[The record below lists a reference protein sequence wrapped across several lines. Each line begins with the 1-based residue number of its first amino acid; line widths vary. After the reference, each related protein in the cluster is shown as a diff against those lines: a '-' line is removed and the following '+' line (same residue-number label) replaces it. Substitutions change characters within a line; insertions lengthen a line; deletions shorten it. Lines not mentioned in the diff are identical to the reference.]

1 MKSKTRGTMAM
12 NLLLA
17 FAISLATVITPQTE
31 SQKEPL
37 AGISSMR
44 VIVEDFGYRSSRD
57 RGL

>member
-1 MKSKTRGTMAM
+1 MKIKTRGTMAM

-44 VIVEDFGYRSSRD
+44 VIVEDFGYR
-57 RGL
+57 